1 MLLQTFI
8 TTLFDTT
15 MTNQILII
23 EERKMKRRKKK
34 VRNEKSGGWEGN
46 LKGNEQKNCLF
57 NSSNIVEA
65 LQFNSK
71 RK

>member
-23 EERKMKRRKKK
+23 EERKKKK
-34 VRNEKSGGWEGN
+34 YGMKEAAGGKE
-46 LKGNEQKNCLF
+46 
-57 NSSNIVEA
+57 I
-65 LQFNSK
+65 
-71 RK
+71 